1 MVDSVLCILDKGLCM
16 QTIYLDKRYN
26 DKASVIEYGF
36 SNLMLMENAGNN
48 LAQHIA
54 KRHKKLVKQTIKK
67 RKSLSAIHRITHQH
81 NDDLYDF
88 NALSISPYFINTKY
102 LSHIY
107 HTLDS
112 RIVFYKEV
120 IKLIIVIFY
129 EGSFSITL
137 YFFH

>member
-54 KRHKKLVKQTIKK
+54 KKHKKLVKQTIKK
-67 RKSLSAIHRITHQH
+67 RKSLSAIHRITHQQK
-81 NDDLYDF
+81 
-88 NALSISPYFINTKY
+88 LSCLPIAPVIPSGKG
-102 LSHIY
+102 S
-107 HTLDS
+107 S
-112 RIVFYKEV
+112 RR
-120 IKLIIVIFY
+120 
-129 EGSFSITL
+129 
-137 YFFH
+137 